1 MPRLPRP
8 ARSRR
13 RLWAP
18 LSSLLIAVAAGAQAV
33 QAPLALAA
41 PAAAAGTAAAA
52 TAPRPSDVVGSAART
67 GQLVMGAPTDL
78 PPLVFREASGQWAG
92 YAVDV
97 GRAIAAEIAMAVGRP
112 VQLSVQATASAQ
124 EQIAGLT
131 DGRLQL
137 ACGVPFTWEGDTVV
151 DYSLPIGISG
161 LRLLAPSGRL
171 DGSPDSLRGRR
182 IGVVKDSLAATEL
195 GGIQPAARAVPFASL
210 AAAFAALR
218 AGQLEGVIGD
228 STLLAGLVKT
238 SGATNLTLV
247 PEEPYE
253 IYAVSCVL
261 PENDSIFRNL
271 VNLAIARRMQAY
283 LDDDPR
289 TVAAVHRWVGP
300 GGMRELTPEQI
311 RGVYEMVLSTV
322 EKLRPL
328 PPGASPSTAP
338 SSAAPS
344 SGAP

>member
-1 MPRLPRP
+1 MPRLPRL
-8 ARSRR
+8 ARPR
-13 RLWAP
+13 RLRSP
-18 LSSLLIAVAAGAQAV
+18 LASLLLAVAAGALVAQG
-33 QAPLALAA
+33 PLALAA
-41 PAAAAGTAAAA
+41 PAPSPAAAAGTASSS
-52 TAPRPSDVVGSAART
+52 APRSSDVVSNVART

-78 PPLVFREASGQWAG
+78 PPLVFRDASGQWAG

-97 GRAIAAEIAMAVGRP
+97 GRAIAAEISMAVGRP
-112 VQLSVQATASAQ
+112 VQLSVQPTASAE
-124 EQIAGLT
+124 EQIGGVA

-137 ACGVPFTWEGDTVV
+137 VCGVSFTWAGDTLV

-161 LRLLAPSGRL
+161 LRLLTRSGGL
-171 DGSPDSLRGRR
+171 DGSAESLRGRR
-182 IGVVKDSLAATEL
+182 IGVVKESLAATEL
-195 GGIQPAARAVPFASL
+195 GGIQPAAQAVPFPSL

-218 AGQLEGVIGD
+218 AGQVEGVIGD

-238 SGATNLTLV
+238 SGATKLSLV

-253 IYAVSCVL
+253 IYAVSCML

-300 GGMRELTPEQI
+300 GGMRELSPDQI
-311 RGVYEMVLSTV
+311 RSVYEMVLSTV

-328 PPGASPSTAP
+328 PAG

-344 SGAP
+344 GGAP

>member
-1 MPRLPRP
+1 VM
-8 ARSRR
+8 
-13 RLWAP
+13 
-18 LSSLLIAVAAGAQAV
+18 
-33 QAPLALAA
+33 A
-41 PAAAAGTAAAA
+41 PAAQAAGVVERVARSGELRLIGPADRPPMISVDGQGRPQGFGMDVAERVAALL
-52 TAPRPSDVVGSAART
+52 S
-67 GQLVMGAPTDL
+67 
-78 PPLVFREASGQWAG
+78 E
-92 YAVDV
+92 
-97 GRAIAAEIAMAVGRP
+97 AVGRP
-112 VQLSVQATASAQ
+112 VKLRFETVADAAPLAQ
-124 EQIAGLT
+124 
-131 DGRLQL
+131 RLGEGGADL
-137 ACGVPFTWEGDTVV
+137 ACGLPFTWARDLTVDFSV
-151 DYSLPIGISG
+151 PIGISG

-238 SGATNLTLV
+238 SGATNLALV

-338 SSAAPS
+338 SS
-344 SGAP
+344 GAP

>member
-1 MPRLPRP
+1 MPR
-8 ARSRR
+8 A
-13 RLWAP
+13 
-18 LSSLLIAVAAGAQAV
+18 
-33 QAPLALAA
+33 
-41 PAAAAGTAAAA
+41 
-52 TAPRPSDVVGSAART
+52 SDVVSSVARS
-67 GQLVMGAPTDL
+67 GELVMGAPADL

-112 VQLSVQATASAQ
+112 VQLRLEPSASAQ
-124 EQIAGLT
+124 AQIGGVA
-131 DGRLQL
+131 DGSLQL
-137 ACGVPFTWEGDTVV
+137 VCGVPFTWEGDTLV

-161 LRLLAPSGRL
+161 LRLLAPQGRL
-171 DGSPDSLRGRR
+171 DGTPDSLRARR
-182 IGVVKDSLAATEL
+182 IGVVKESLAATEL
-195 GGIQPAARAVPFASL
+195 RGIQPAARAVEFPTL

-218 AGQLEGVIGD
+218 AGQVDGVIGD
-228 STLLAGLVKT
+228 STLLAGLAKT
-238 SGATNLTLV
+238 SGATNLVLV

-253 IYAVSCVL
+253 VYAVSCML

-300 GGMRELTPEQI
+300 GGMRELSPDQI
-311 RGVYEMVLSTV
+311 RSVFETVMTTV

-328 PPGASPSTAP
+328 PPAPTPGASPAG
-338 SSAAPS
+338 SSR
-344 SGAP
+344 SGLR